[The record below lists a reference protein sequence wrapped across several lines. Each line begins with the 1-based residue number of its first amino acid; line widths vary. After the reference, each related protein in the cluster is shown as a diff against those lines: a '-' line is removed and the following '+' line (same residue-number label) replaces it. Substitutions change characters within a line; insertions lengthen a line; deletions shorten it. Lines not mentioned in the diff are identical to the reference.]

1 MGGDM
6 DRTFRWVLLGA
17 KSGVGQSLLR
27 ATTAAGYSPVVGA
40 SDARALRLAERYRLP
55 FRSLDLDDE
64 EKISRQ
70 LLGIDLVLNAGRSD
84 LQTLG
89 RLGRACLKQGCG
101 LIDLSD
107 QVPEHLALL
116 RNAELVESRGIPW
129 IVSGG
134 VASVTANL
142 LSAHLHDLLPDASSL
157 SLSTEGP
164 DPRLS
169 GIDLRWWRTDQESPG
184 GWHVRRGLLVDR
196 PASEEAVRDGLH
208 AYPWR
213 SDLADA
219 IHGGRGVDVD
229 AWVRLPS
236 HLRSNRIRRVLADRP
251 IAASRIEHCVHRFGP
266 PGFRRLAATG
276 HARGPQGQ
284 ERRATLTVRDAL
296 EVQKRIV
303 LGLLDRFQTHR
314 LPAGVHTPL
323 EAMGPD
329 LARWIG
335 VVSSD

>member
-1 MGGDM
+1 M

-17 KSGVGQSLLR
+17 KSGVGQSILK
-27 ATTAAGYSPVVGA
+27 ASTAAGYSPVVGA
-40 SDARALRLAERYRLP
+40 SDARALRLAERYHLP
-55 FRSLDLDDE
+55 FRALDLDDE

-70 LLGIDLVLNAGRSD
+70 LLGMDLVLNAGRSD

-116 RNAELVESRGIPW
+116 HNAEMVESRGIPW

-142 LSAHLHDLLPDASSL
+142 LSAHLHDLLPDAVSL

-169 GIDLRWWRTDQESPG
+169 GIDLRWWRSGLESPA
-184 GWHVRRGLLVDR
+184 GWHVRRGRLVDR
-196 PASEEAVRDGLH
+196 PATEESIRDGLH

-213 SDLADA
+213 ADLADA
-219 IHGGRGVDVD
+219 RHGQHGLDVD
-229 AWVRLPS
+229 AWVRFPS
-236 HLRSNRIRRVLADRP
+236 HLRSARFRRALADRP
-251 IAASRIEHCVHRFGP
+251 AAAGRIEHCLHRFGP
-266 PGFRRLAATG
+266 PGFRRLTASG
-276 HARGPQGQ
+276 QARGPQGV
-284 ERRATLTVRDAL
+284 ERKATLAVRDAL

-303 LGLLDRFQTHR
+303 LGLLDRFRSQS

-335 VVSSD
+335 VGASD

>member
-1 MGGDM
+1 M

-17 KSGVGQSLLR
+17 RSGVGQSLLK

-40 SDARALRLAERYRLP
+40 SDSRALRLAERYRLP
-55 FRSLDLDDE
+55 FRALDLHDE

-70 LLGIDLVLNAGRSD
+70 LLGIDLVLNAGGTD

-107 QVPEHLALL
+107 QVPEHLSLL
-116 RNAELVESRGIPW
+116 RNAEMVQSRGLPW

-142 LSAHLHDLLPDASSL
+142 LSAHLHDLLPDAVSL

-164 DPRLS
+164 DPKLS
-169 GIDLRWWRTDQESPG
+169 GIDLRWWKSGHEGSS
-184 GWHVRRGLLVDR
+184 GWHVRQGRLVDR
-196 PASEEAVRDGLH
+196 PASEESMRDGLH

-213 SDLADA
+213 ADLADLQF
-219 IHGGRGVDVD
+219 GRRGLDVD
-229 AWVRLPS
+229 TWVKMPS
-236 HLRSNRIRRVLADRP
+236 HLRSARIRRALADRP
-251 IAASRIEHCVHRFGP
+251 AAAGRIEHCVHRFGP
-266 PGFRRLAATG
+266 PGLRRLTASG
-276 HARGPQGQ
+276 HARGLQGV
-284 ERRATLTVRDAL
+284 ERKATLAVRDAL

-303 LGLLDRFQTHR
+303 LGLLERFRSHR

-335 VVSSD
+335 VGSSD

>member
-1 MGGDM
+1 M

-17 KSGVGQSLLR
+17 KSGVGQSLLK
-27 ATTAAGYSPVVGA
+27 ATTAAGYSPMVGA
-40 SDARALRLAERYRLP
+40 SDIRALRLAERYRLP
-55 FRSLDLDDE
+55 FRALDLHDE
-64 EKISRQ
+64 DKISLQ
-70 LLGIDLVLNAGRSD
+70 LLGIDLVLNAGGTD

-107 QVPEHLALL
+107 QVPEHLSLL
-116 RNAELVESRGIPW
+116 RNAEMVQSRGIPW

-142 LSAHLHDLLPDASSL
+142 LSAHLHDLLPDAVSL

-164 DPRLS
+164 DPKLS
-169 GIDLRWWRTDQESPG
+169 GIDLRWWKSGPETSS
-184 GWHVRRGLLVDR
+184 GWHVRQGRLVDR
-196 PASEEAVRDGLH
+196 PSSEELMRDGLH

-213 SDLADA
+213 ADLAD
-219 IHGGRGVDVD
+219 HQYGRRGLDVD
-229 AWVRLPS
+229 AWVRMPS
-236 HLRSNRIRRVLADRP
+236 HLRSAKVRRVLADRP
-251 IAASRIEHCVHRFGP
+251 AAAGRIEHCIHRFGP
-266 PGFRRLAATG
+266 PGFRRLTASG
-276 HARGPQGQ
+276 HARGPQGV
-284 ERRATLTVRDAL
+284 ERKATLAVRDAL

-303 LGLLDRFQTHR
+303 LGLLERFRSHR
-314 LPAGVHTPL
+314 LPPGVHTPL

-335 VVSSD
+335 VGGSD

>member
-1 MGGDM
+1 M

-17 KSGVGQSLLR
+17 RSGVGRSLLK
-27 ATTAAGYSPVVGA
+27 ATTAEGYSPVVGA
-40 SDARALRLAERYRLP
+40 SDARALRLAQRYRLP
-55 FRSLDLDDE
+55 FRALDLDDE

-70 LLGIDLVLNAGRSD
+70 LLGMDLVLNAGGSD

-116 RNAELVESRGIPW
+116 RNAEMVESRGIPW

-142 LSAHLHDLLPDASSL
+142 LSAHLHDLLPDAMSM

-164 DPRLS
+164 DPRLA
-169 GIDLRWWRTDQESPG
+169 GIDLRWWRSGHESPS
-184 GWHVRRGLLVDR
+184 GWHVRRGRLVDR
-196 PASEEAVRDGLH
+196 PSSEVPMKDGFH

-213 SDLADA
+213 ADLADSL
-219 IHGGRGVDVD
+219 HGRRGIDVD
-229 AWVRLPS
+229 AWVRMPS
-236 HLRSNRIRRVLADRP
+236 HLRSARLRRALADRP
-251 IAASRIEHCVHRFGP
+251 EAAGRIEHCIHRFGP
-266 PGFRRLAATG
+266 PGLRRLTASG
-276 HARGPQGQ
+276 EVQGSQ
-284 ERRATLTVRDAL
+284 GMERKATLAVRDAM

-303 LGLLDRFQTHR
+303 LGLLDRFRSHR

-335 VVSSD
+335 VGSSD

>member
-1 MGGDM
+1 M

-40 SDARALRLAERYRLP
+40 SDTRALRLAERYRLP
-55 FRSLDLDDE
+55 FRALDLGDE

-70 LLGIDLVLNAGRSD
+70 LLGIDLVLNAGGTD

-107 QVPEHLALL
+107 QVPEHLSLL
-116 RNAELVESRGIPW
+116 RHAEMVESRGIPW

-142 LSAHLHDLLPDASSL
+142 LSAHLHDLLPDAESL

-169 GIDLRWWRTDQESPG
+169 GIDLRWWRTGQDAPT
-184 GWHVRRGLLVDR
+184 GWHVRRGQLVDR
-196 PASEEAVRDGLH
+196 PESEASMRDGLH

-213 SDLADA
+213 ADLADA
-219 IHGGRGVDVD
+219 RHGRQGLDVD
-229 AWVRLPS
+229 AWVKLPS
-236 HLRSNRIRRVLADRP
+236 HLRSARIRRALADRP
-251 IAASRIEHCVHRFGP
+251 AAAGRIEHCIHRFGP
-266 PGFRRLAATG
+266 PGFRRLTATG
-276 HARGPQGQ
+276 LARGSQGV
-284 ERRATLTVRDAL
+284 ERKATLAIRDAL

-303 LGLLDRFQTHR
+303 LGLLDRYQARR

-323 EAMGPD
+323 EAMGPE

-335 VVSSD
+335 LGNTEG